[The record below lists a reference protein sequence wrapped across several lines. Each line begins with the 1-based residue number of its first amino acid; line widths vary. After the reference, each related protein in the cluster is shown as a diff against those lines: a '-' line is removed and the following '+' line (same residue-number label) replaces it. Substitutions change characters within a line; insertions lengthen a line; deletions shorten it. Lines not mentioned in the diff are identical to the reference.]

1 MREVKKKSVGP
12 IYTVASVWLLYALFF
27 PLYELWHFIV
37 AIAVTGIFGFISK
50 KIFKTKVTYVEEPV
64 PEPEPVTYGD
74 EVDSIIAE
82 GQLAIREMS
91 RLRGSIKDLGIKAK
105 IDELMMVTDK
115 IVEDAIHDKNDVP
128 QIKRFLSYY
137 VPTTIKLLNAYDRM
151 SDQGIDGKN
160 ITGTMQSIE
169 EMLDSAVDAYKKQ
182 LDSLFENQ
190 ALDIET
196 DIEVMNQ
203 MLRREGLAASDFK

>member
-37 AIAVTGIFGFISK
+37 AIAVTGIFGFIST
-50 KIFKTKVTYVEEPV
+50 KIFKTKITYVEEPV
-64 PEPEPVTYGD
+64 PEPEPVTYGG

-91 RLRGSIKDLGIKAK
+91 RLRASIKDLGVKAK

-115 IVEDAIHDKNDVP
+115 IVEDAIHDESDVP

-137 VPTTIKLLNAYDRM
+137 IPTTIKLLNAYDRM

-169 EMLDSAVDAYKKQ
+169 EMLDRSVEAYKKQ

>member
-1 MREVKKKSVGP
+1 MREVKKKSAGP
-12 IYTVASVWLLYALFF
+12 IYTVAAVWLLYALFF
-27 PLYELWHFIV
+27 PLYELWHFII
-37 AIAVTGIFGFISK
+37 AAAVTGLAWFIST
-50 KIFKTKVTYVEEPV
+50 KIFKPKITYIEEPV
-64 PEPEPVTYGD
+64 PEPEPITYG
-74 EVDSIIAE
+74 EAVDAIIAE
-82 GQLAIREMS
+82 GKLAIREMS
-91 RLRGSIKDLGIKAK
+91 RLRASIKDLGVKAK

-115 IVEDAIHDKNDVP
+115 IVEDAIHDSSDVP

-137 VPTTIKLLNAYDRM
+137 IPTTIKLLNAYDRM

-169 EMLDSAVDAYKKQ
+169 DMLDRSVEAYKKQ
-182 LDSLFENQ
+182 LDSLFANQ

-203 MLRREGLAASDFK
+203 MLQREGLSGNTFS